1 MSSVGRQT
9 VAESGGIRQCGL
21 DRTRAEAD
29 TSPPSLRSRWR
40 TSANPEMGEVIP
52 GTKGLRKLRWSL
64 GQKGKRGGSRV
75 IYYYYL
81 PENLIL
87 LLAAYAKNRQEDLD
101 AAEKKVLKAAV
112 KQYFEE

>member
-1 MSSVGRQT
+1 MN
-9 VAESGGIRQCGL
+9 E
-21 DRTRAEAD
+21 
-29 TSPPSLRSRWR
+29 
-40 TSANPEMGEVIP
+40 SANRQSFTPRNLQQARQKKLFTESEIESLALYLSQNPEKGEVIP